1 MAQTFTKALL
11 SNSTNGKGI
20 KVVAVATPGT
30 AIHTAVNSTTALDE
44 IWIYAFNSHTAD
56 VVLTIEWG
64 EATAPDGNDV
74 ITIPSQAGRY
84 LVIDGRLLN
93 NNLIVKAFASVANV
107 IIIDGFVN
115 QIA

>member
-20 KVVAVATPGT
+20 KVAAVATPGT

-93 NNLIVKAFASVANV
+93 NNLIVKAFASVTNV